1 MSMPASYDAAIA
13 RSDTVADL
21 VMSPGAIIRS
31 GEVFLRNFSTR
42 NACIIADELGWSA
55 AGPVVEAQLQ
65 AAGISTRRH
74 VIPSRPRPKPTVALA
89 NSFRDVLASDDCVPV
104 AVGSGVI
111 NDLVKHA
118 SYDLDRRYLCIATAA
133 SMDGYTSAGSP
144 LSDNGFKM
152 TIPCRPPLAVIGD
165 LDVIA
170 HAPPEMMGW
179 GYGDLA
185 GKVPAGADWIVADAL
200 GVEPIDETSWQMV
213 QSNLRD
219 WLFGVEKIAAG
230 DRKAIEGLFAGL
242 SLVGLAMEAH
252 GSSRPASGADHQ
264 IAHLWEMDDL
274 MHEAERVSHGACVSI
289 GCLAV
294 LQLYDWVLDQDIEA
308 LDIDHVVTAAPS
320 LDAKSALISKAFPQA
335 DIAARALVET
345 SAKHLPPQ
353 AHRERLELLK
363 QIWPDLKAKLSAQLL
378 SPEKMAGL
386 LAVAGAPVKAADIGV
401 DLDYLRRTT
410 LAAKFLR
417 SRYTV
422 LDLLDETGL
431 LEQAVETMVTKG
443 LL

>member
-1 MSMPASYDAAIA
+1 MSMPATYDDAVA

-21 VMSPGAIIRS
+21 VMSAGALARV
-31 GEVFLRNFSTR
+31 GEVFQRNFSGSS
-42 NACIIADELGWSA
+42 ACIIADELGWSA
-55 AGPVVEAQLQ
+55 AGPVVEANLQ
-65 AAGISTRRH
+65 AAGIVTRRH
-74 VIPSRPRPKPTVALA
+74 VIAPRPRPKPTVALA
-89 NSFRDVLASDDCVPV
+89 NAFRDVLAEDDCVPV

-118 SYDLDRRYLCIATAA
+118 AFDLDRRYLCIATAA

-170 HAPPEMMGW
+170 DAPAEMMGW

-185 GKVPAGADWIVADAL
+185 GKIPAGADWILADGL
-200 GVEPIDETSWQMV
+200 GVEPIDQTSWQMV
-213 QSNLRD
+213 QSSLRD

-242 SLVGLAMEAH
+242 ALVGLAMEAH

-274 MHEAERVSHGACVSI
+274 MHKGERVSHGACVSI

-294 LQLYDWVLDQDIEA
+294 LHLYDWLLKQDIEA
-308 LDIDHVVTAAPS
+308 LDIDQVVSAAPL
-320 LDAKSALISKAFPQA
+320 LDAKSAQISTVFPQA
-335 DIAARALVET
+335 DIASRALVET
-345 SAKHLPPQ
+345 TAKHLPPQ
-353 AHRERLELLK
+353 AHRERLQLLK
-363 QIWPDLKAKLSAQLL
+363 RVWPDLKARLGKQLL
-378 SPEKMAGL
+378 SPGEMAGL
-386 LAVAGAPVKAADIGV
+386 LTIAGAPVRAADIGV
-401 DLDYLRRTT
+401 DLQYLRRST

-417 SRYTV
+417 SRYTI

-431 LEQAVETMVTKG
+431 LDQAVEAMVTKG
-443 LL
+443 QL

>member
-1 MSMPASYDAAIA
+1 MSMPATYDDAVS

-21 VMSPGAIIRS
+21 VMSPGAIDRS
-31 GEVFLRNFSTR
+31 GEVFLSNFSGR
-42 NACIIADELGWSA
+42 SACLIADELGWSA
-55 AGPVVEAQLQ
+55 CGPMVEAQLQ
-65 AAGISTRRH
+65 GAGISTRRH

-89 NSFRDVLASDDCVPV
+89 NSFRDVLATDACVPV

-118 SYDLDRRYLCIATAA
+118 SFDLDRRYLCIATAA

-170 HAPPEMMGW
+170 DAPAEMMGW

-185 GKVPAGADWIVADAL
+185 GKVPAGADWILADSL

-213 QSNLRD
+213 QGDLRD

-242 SLVGLAMEAH
+242 ALVGLAMEAH

-264 IAHLWEMDDL
+264 IAHLWEMDNL
-274 MHEAERVSHGACVSI
+274 MHKGERVSHGACVSI

-294 LQLYDWVLDQDIEA
+294 LQLYDWLLQQDLEA
-308 LDIDHVVTAAPS
+308 LDIDRVVADAPS
-320 LDAKSALISKAFPQA
+320 LEAKSVAISEAFPQA
-335 DIAARALVET
+335 DIASRALIET
-345 SAKHLPPQ
+345 TAKHLSPQ
-353 AHRERLELLK
+353 AHRERLELLNR
-363 QIWPDLKAKLSAQLL
+363 IWPQLKAKLSDQLL
-378 SPEKMAGL
+378 TPNAMASL
-386 LAVAGAPVKAADIGV
+386 LAIAGAPVKAADIGV
-401 DLDYLRRTT
+401 SLDYLQRTT

-431 LEQAVETMVTKG
+431 LDQAVEAMVTKG

>member
-152 TIPCRPPLAVIGD
+152 TIPCRPPLAVVGD

-320 LDAKSALISKAFPQA
+320 LDTKSALISKAFPQA

>member
-1 MSMPASYDAAIA
+1 MSMPATYDDAVS

-21 VMSPGAIIRS
+21 VMSPGAIDRS
-31 GEVFLRNFSTR
+31 GEVFLRNFSGR
-42 NACIIADELGWSA
+42 SACLIADELGWSA
-55 AGPVVEAQLQ
+55 AGPAVEAQLQ

-89 NSFRDVLASDDCVPV
+89 NSFRDVLAKDECVPV

-118 SYDLDRRYLCIATAA
+118 SFDLDRRYLCIATAA

-170 HAPPEMMGW
+170 HAPAEMMGW

-213 QSNLRD
+213 QGDLRD
-219 WLFGVEKIAAG
+219 WLFGVEKIAAR

-242 SLVGLAMEAH
+242 ALVGLAMEAH

-274 MHEAERVSHGACVSI
+274 MHKGERVSHGACVSI

-294 LQLYDWVLDQDIEA
+294 LQLYDWLLRQDIEA
-308 LDIDHVVTAAPS
+308 LDIDQIVAGAPS
-320 LDAKSALISKAFPQA
+320 LEAKSAVISEAFPQA
-335 DIAARALVET
+335 DIASRALVET
-345 SAKHLPPQ
+345 TAKHLSPR

-363 QIWPDLKAKLSAQLL
+363 RIWPQLKAKLSDQLL
-378 SPEKMAGL
+378 APNEMASL

-401 DLDYLRRTT
+401 SLDYLQRTT
-410 LAAKFLR
+410 LVAKFLR

-431 LEQAVETMVTKG
+431 LDQAVKAMVTKG
-443 LL
+443 FL

>member
-1 MSMPASYDAAIA
+1 MSALAIYDDAVA
-13 RSDTVADL
+13 RSNTVADL
-21 VMSPGAIIRS
+21 VIGS
-31 GEVFLRNFSTR
+31 GVLSQIADVFQRNFGSR
-42 NACIIADELGWSA
+42 SACLVADDLGWSA
-55 AGPVVEAQLQ
+55 AGPAVEAHLQ
-65 AAGISTRRH
+65 AAGITTRRH
-74 VIPSRPRPKPTVALA
+74 VIAAKPRPKPTVALA
-89 NSFRDVLASDDCVPV
+89 NSFRDVLSQDQCVPI

-118 SYDLDRRYLCIATAA
+118 AFGLDRRYMCVATAA

-144 LSDNGFKM
+144 LSDNGFKI
-152 TIPCRPPLAVIGD
+152 TIPCRPACAVIGD

-170 HAPPEMMGW
+170 DAPRDMTGW

-185 GKVPAGADWIVADAL
+185 GKVPAGADWIVADVL
-200 GVEPIDETSWQMV
+200 GIEAIDPAPWSMV
-213 QSNLRD
+213 QDNLRG
-219 WLFGVEKIAAG
+219 WLLGAEQIATG
-230 DRKAIEGLFAGL
+230 DRNAIEGLFAGL

-274 MHEAERVSHGACVSI
+274 EHEGERVSHGACVSI

-294 LQLYDWVLDQDIEA
+294 LQLYDWLLDQDIEA
-308 LDIDHVVTAAPS
+308 LNVVATVSAAPS
-320 LDAKSALISKAFPQA
+320 LEEKSVAIHATFPQA
-335 DIAARALVET
+335 DIASRALVET
-345 SAKHLPPQ
+345 TAKHLPPQ
-353 AHRERLELLK
+353 AHRERLELL
-363 QIWPDLKAKLSAQLL
+363 QGVWPELKVKLSDQLL
-378 SPEKMAGL
+378 SPGEMAGL
-386 LAVAGAPVKAADIGV
+386 LAVAGAPVKAAEIGV

-431 LEQAVETMVTKG
+431 LEQAVDAMVTKG

>member
-1 MSMPASYDAAIA
+1 MSMPASYDAAVA

-21 VMSPGAIIRS
+21 VMSPGAVARS
-31 GEVFLRNFSTR
+31 GEVFLRNFSGR
-42 NACIIADELGWSA
+42 SACIIADELGWSA
-55 AGPVVEAQLQ
+55 AGPGVEAQLQ

-74 VIPSRPRPKPTVALA
+74 VIPSHPRPKPTVALA
-89 NSFRDVLASDDCVPV
+89 NSFRDVLASDECVPV

-118 SYDLDRRYLCIATAA
+118 SFGLDRRYLCIATAA

-144 LSDNGFKM
+144 LSDNGFKI

-213 QSNLRD
+213 QSDLRD

-274 MHEAERVSHGACVSI
+274 MHKGERVSHGACVSI

-294 LQLYDWVLDQDIEA
+294 LQLYDWVLGQDIEA
-308 LDIDHVVTAAPS
+308 LDIDQVVADAPS
-320 LDAKSALISKAFPQA
+320 LDAKSVLINKAFPQA

-345 SAKHLPPQ
+345 TAKHLPPQ

-363 QIWPDLKAKLSAQLL
+363 QVWPDLKSKLSDQLL
-378 SPEKMAGL
+378 SPKRMAGL
-386 LAVAGAPVKAADIGV
+386 LAIAGAPVKAADIGV
-401 DLDYLRRTT
+401 DLDYLHRTT